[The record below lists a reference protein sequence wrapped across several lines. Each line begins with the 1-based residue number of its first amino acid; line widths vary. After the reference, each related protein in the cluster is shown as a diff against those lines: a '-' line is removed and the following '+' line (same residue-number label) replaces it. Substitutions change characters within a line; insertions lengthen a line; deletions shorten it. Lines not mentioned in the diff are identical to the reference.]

1 MEYIKLNNG
10 MSIPQLGFGT
20 WKLTGDTA
28 RDSVTAAVKS
38 GYRMIDTAQGYGNEA
53 EVWAGIAAS
62 GIAREEL
69 AISTKVSTGAMRG
82 GADAVRASIRGS
94 LAALGNAY
102 IDILLIHW
110 PVKGKLEE
118 TWKAM
123 EEFVADGSVRALGL
137 CNCNPHHIDEIL
149 AVAEVKPVFNQIELH
164 PYLAQGE
171 VSAAS
176 RERGLRIESWGPL
189 GQGRNGVRDD
199 PAIAAIAASRGRS
212 VAQVILRWH
221 IQRGNIVIP
230 GSSKPEHIAENFDI
244 FGFALSEEEMRAIDA
259 LDRNERINPKN
270 DPETFPW

>member
-82 GADAVRASIRGS
+82 GADAVRDSIRGS

-110 PVKGKLEE
+110 PVKGKLDE

-176 RERGLRIESWGPL
+176 RERGLQIESWGPL

-199 PAIAAIAASRGRS
+199 PAIKAIAASRGRS

-259 LDRNERINPKN
+259 LNRN
-270 DPETFPW
+270 

>member
-1 MEYIKLNNG
+1 MDYITLNNG

-28 RDSVTAAVKS
+28 RDSVTAAINA

-53 EVWAGIAAS
+53 EVWAGIAAT
-62 GIAREEL
+62 GIARSEIV
-69 AISTKVSTGAMRG
+69 ISTKVSTGAMRG
-82 GADAVRASIRGS
+82 GADVVRESVCGSI
-94 LAALGNAY
+94 AALGGTY

-118 TWKAM
+118 TWKVM
-123 EEFVADGSVRALGL
+123 EEFLAEGNVKALGL

-149 AVAEVKPVFNQIELH
+149 AVATAKPVFNQIELH

-171 VSAAS
+171 VSAAT
-176 RERGLRIESWGPL
+176 RQRGLQIESWGPL

-199 PAIAAIAASRGRS
+199 PVIVAIAAAHGKS
-212 VAQVILRWH
+212 VPQTILRWH
-221 IQRGNIVIP
+221 NQHGNIVIP

-244 FGFALSEEEMRAIDA
+244 FGFALSQEEMDAIDA